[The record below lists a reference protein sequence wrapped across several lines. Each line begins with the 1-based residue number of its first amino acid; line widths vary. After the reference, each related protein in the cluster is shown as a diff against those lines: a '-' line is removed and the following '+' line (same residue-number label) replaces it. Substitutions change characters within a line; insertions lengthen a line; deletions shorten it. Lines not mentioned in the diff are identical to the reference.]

1 MALSDTKIR
10 SLSAKSRAYQVADNG
25 GLVIEV
31 LPTGRK
37 VWRLR
42 YRFNGKSQKAT
53 LGEYP
58 AFSLA
63 EARLWRE
70 KCRSLIAHG
79 VSPAQKKQEEKT
91 KQKEPT
97 TVEAFSKRWLTDII
111 EKTTR
116 QPRNVVRVINKD
128 IIPVIGRIQ
137 LEELTTAHVQAV
149 IDRIKLRGSDHV
161 ALLTRN
167 VLKRML
173 AYAISRG
180 IIFNNPAAA
189 IEARYIAQATSRD
202 VALTPEEI
210 GILLR
215 GIYTSG
221 MNRRHKLALHLLIL
235 CMVRKSE
242 LIEATWDEINFV
254 TTEWRI
260 PAERMKMDNPHIVPL
275 SGQALAMFEELKF
288 LAGDS
293 PYVFPSRN
301 DHRHSI
307 SKTTLNAAVRT
318 LNLNVR
324 DFVIHDFRRT
334 ASTLLHEQGYNSD
347 WVEKCL
353 AHKISGVRGVYNRA
367 EYLGQRREMLQA
379 WADFVD
385 AQIEEGRKVI
395 IGRFGKA
402 YKADTDNTDNTD
414 S

>member
-10 SLSAKSRAYQVADNG
+10 SLSAKARAYQVADSG

-42 YRFNGKSQKAT
+42 YRFNGKPQKAT

-58 AFSLA
+58 AFTLA

-70 KCRSLIAHG
+70 ECRAMIAHG
-79 VSPAQKKQEEKT
+79 VSPAQKKQQDKT

-97 TVEAFSKRWLTDII
+97 TVDTFSKRWLTDIV
-111 EKTTR
+111 ESTNR
-116 QPRNVVRVINKD
+116 HPRNIVRILDKD
-128 IIPVIGRIQ
+128 IIPFIGQ
-137 LEELTTAHVQAV
+137 LKIEDLTTAQVQEV

-161 ALLTRN
+161 ALLARN

-189 IEARYIAQATSRD
+189 IEARYIAQASSRD
-202 VALTPEEI
+202 VSLTAQEI

-242 LIEATWDEINFV
+242 LIEATWDEVNFL
-254 TTEWRI
+254 TAEWRI
-260 PAERMKMDNPHIVPL
+260 PAERMKMDKAHIVPL
-275 SGQALAMFEELKF
+275 SSQALAMFEELKF
-288 LAGDS
+288 LAGSS

-301 DHRHSI
+301 DFRHPI

-318 LNLNVR
+318 LDLNVR

-353 AHKISGVRGVYNRA
+353 AHKIAGVRGVYNRA

-402 YKADTDNTDNTD
+402 YKAEDEERK
-414 S
+414 

>member
-70 KCRSLIAHG
+70 KCRSMIAHG
-79 VSPAQKKQEEKT
+79 VSPAQKKQEEKA

-97 TVEAFSKRWLTDII
+97 TVEAFAKRWLTDII

-128 IIPVIGRIQ
+128 IIPVIGHIQ
-137 LEELTTAHVQAV
+137 LEALTTADVQTV

-202 VALTPEEI
+202 VALTPQEI

-242 LIEATWDEINFV
+242 LIEATWDEMNFV
-254 TTEWRI
+254 TAEWRI

-301 DHRHSI
+301 DYRHPI
-307 SKTTLNAAVRT
+307 SKTTLNTAVRT
-318 LNLNVR
+318 LNLDVR

-347 WVEKCL
+347 WVEKSL
-353 AHKISGVRGVYNRA
+353 VHKISGVRGVYNRA

-402 YKADTDNTDNTD
+402 YKADTDG
-414 S
+414 

>member
-1 MALSDTKIR
+1 MALSDTKLR
-10 SLSAKSRAYQVADNG
+10 SLAAKNRTWQVADGNG
-25 GLVIEV
+25 LFIEI
-31 LPTGRK
+31 LPSGRK

-42 YRFNGKSQKAT
+42 YRFQGKQEKST

-79 VSPAQKKQEEKT
+79 VSPAQKKQEEKA

-301 DHRHSI
+301 GYRHPI

-402 YKADTDNTDNTD
+402 YKADTD

>member
-1 MALSDTKIR
+1 MALSDTKLR
-10 SLSAKSRAYQVADNG
+10 SLAAKNRTWQVADGNG
-25 GLVIEV
+25 LFIEI
-31 LPTGRK
+31 LPSGRK

-42 YRFNGKSQKAT
+42 YRFQGKQEKAT

-70 KCRSLIAHG
+70 KCRSMIAHG
-79 VSPAQKKQEEKT
+79 VSPAQKMQEEKA

-97 TVEAFSKRWLTDII
+97 TVEAFAKRWLTDII

-301 DHRHSI
+301 DYRHSI

-395 IGRFGKA
+395 IGRFGKE
-402 YKADTDNTDNTD
+402 YKADTD

>member
-1 MALSDTKIR
+1 MALSDTKLR
-10 SLSAKSRAYQVADNG
+10 TLAPRNRPWQLADHD

-37 VWRLR
+37 IWRFR
-42 YRFNGKSQKAT
+42 YRFDNKSQQIT

-70 KCRSLIAHG
+70 KCRSLVAHG
-79 VSPAQKKQEEKT
+79 INPAQKKQEEKL
-91 KQKEPT
+91 KQKDPT
-97 TVEAFSKRWLTDII
+97 TVKTFAKRWLTDIV
-111 EKTTR
+111 EKSNR
-116 QPRNVVRVINKD
+116 DPRNITRVIEKD
-128 IIPVIGRIQ
+128 IIPIIGKLE
-137 LEELTTAHVQAV
+137 LEELTTAHIQVV
-149 IDRIKLRGSDHV
+149 LDRIKQRGSDHV

-202 VALTPEEI
+202 VALTAEEI

-215 GIYTSG
+215 GIYTSN
-221 MNRRHKLALHLLIL
+221 MNRRHKLALHLLII

-242 LIEATWDEINFV
+242 LIEATWSEVNFNAL
-254 TTEWRI
+254 EWRI
-260 PAERMKMDNPHIVPL
+260 PGERMKMDNPHIVPL
-275 SGQALAMFEELKF
+275 SKQALAMFEELKF

-293 PYVFPSRN
+293 PYVFPSR
-301 DHRHSI
+301 HGYRRPI
-307 SKTTLNAAVRT
+307 SKTTLNCAVRT
-318 LNLNVR
+318 LDLNVR

-347 WVEKCL
+347 WIEKYL
-353 AHKISGVRGVYNRA
+353 AHKICGVHGVYNRA
-367 EYLGQRREMLQA
+367 EYLNQRREMLQS

-385 AQIEEGRKVI
+385 AQIETGRKVI
-395 IGRFGKA
+395 IGQFGKS
-402 YKADTDNTDNTD
+402 YNVTV
-414 S
+414 

>member
-137 LEELTTAHVQAV
+137 LEELTTADVQTV

-202 VALTPEEI
+202 VALTPQEI

-301 DHRHSI
+301 DYRHPI

-318 LNLNVR
+318 LNLNVQ

-367 EYLGQRREMLQA
+367 EYLRQRREMLQA

-402 YKADTDNTDNTD
+402 YKADTD
-414 S
+414 